1 MVLEAATDDEDPF
14 AADSGAP
21 TTVPRV
27 CGAREMTTTHWRRS
41 ERAWGWLLALLAAVA
56 LPAALAAHEVRPAY
70 LELTEV
76 SAGRFEVLWKQPVL
90 ADAEPGLVRRL
101 PLRPAFPARCREAG
115 RALPELT
122 AAALL
127 ERWTIDCGA
136 DGLGAEPIE
145 IAGLPRTL
153 TDVLLRVRFADGAS
167 VDHLLRPEAPR
178 VVVSPEGGGGM
189 AVPAYLR
196 LGVEHLLFGFDH
208 ILFVIGLMF
217 LVRRPLQLVQVVT
230 AFTAAHSITLALS
243 TLGVVTLSQRPVEAV
258 IALSILYLA
267 VELARGAG
275 RDHHTNGAG
284 AFTDAGGA
292 DRDQHASGAGAFTS
306 AGGAGRDRH
315 ASGAGGSAGAGFS
328 LARSPWAIAF
338 GFGLLHGFGFAGAL
352 ADIGLPEQ
360 ARAMA
365 LLLFN
370 VGVEIGQ
377 LMVVGVLLT
386 LLYGLRVRRVPV
398 PATVALAPIVV
409 MGTVS
414 AYWFVERVLSMIT
427 PIR

>member
-1 MVLEAATDDEDPF
+1 MKTH
-14 AADSGAP
+14 
-21 TTVPRV
+21 PRR
-27 CGAREMTTTHWRRS
+27 GSRFPSWMLP
-41 ERAWGWLLALLAAVA
+41 LLSA
-56 LPAALAAHEVRPAY
+56 AALSAPAAAHEVRPAY

-76 SAGRFEVLWKQPVL
+76 SAGRFDVLWKQPVL

-101 PLRPAFPARCREAG
+101 PLRPAFPAHCREGG

-136 DGLGAEPIE
+136 EGLGDAPIE

-153 TDVLLRVRFADGAS
+153 TDVLLRVRFVDGEA

-178 VVVSPEGGGGM
+178 VAVSPETGGGM

-208 ILFVIGLMF
+208 ILFVVGLMF

-243 TLGVVTLSQRPVEAV
+243 TLGVLTLSQRPVEAV

-275 RDHHTNGAG
+275 G
-284 AFTDAGGA
+284 AGGA
-292 DRDQHASGAGAFTS
+292 DRDHRGSGASEPGDERST
-306 AGGAGRDRH
+306 
-315 ASGAGGSAGAGFS
+315 

-377 LMVVGVLLT
+377 LMIVGLLLA
-386 LLYGLRVRRVPV
+386 LLYGLRVRRVPL
-398 PATVALAPIVV
+398 PAVAVRAPIVV

-414 AYWFVERVLSMIT
+414 AYWFLERVLSML
-427 PIR
+427 PAL

>member
-1 MVLEAATDDEDPF
+1 MKTH
-14 AADSGAP
+14 
-21 TTVPRV
+21 PRR
-27 CGAREMTTTHWRRS
+27 GSHLR
-41 ERAWGWLLALLAAVA
+41 GWMPALLAAAA

-90 ADAEPGLVRRL
+90 VDAEPGLVRRL
-101 PLRPAFPARCREAG
+101 PLRPAFPAHCREAG

-127 ERWTIDCGA
+127 ERWTIDCGDA
-136 DGLGAEPIE
+136 GLANAPIE

-153 TDVLLRVRFADGAS
+153 TDVLLRVRFVDGEA

-178 VVVSPEGGGGM
+178 VVVSPESGGGM

-208 ILFVIGLMF
+208 ILFVVGLMF

-267 VELARGAG
+267 VELARGAD
-275 RDHHTNGAG
+275 RAVGADG
-284 AFTDAGGA
+284 ASGADGTSAAHGASRAHATSGDDAGGA
-292 DRDQHASGAGAFTS
+292 HATSGAGRPGEQRS
-306 AGGAGRDRH
+306 
-315 ASGAGGSAGAGFS
+315 S

-377 LMVVGVLLT
+377 LMIVGVLLA
-386 LLYGLRVRRVPV
+386 LLYGLRIRRAPL
-398 PATVALAPIVV
+398 PAVVVQAPIVV

-414 AYWFVERVLSMIT
+414 AWWFLERVLSMV
-427 PIR
+427 PAR

>member
-1 MVLEAATDDEDPF
+1 M
-14 AADSGAP
+14 
-21 TTVPRV
+21 
-27 CGAREMTTTHWRRS
+27 
-41 ERAWGWLLALLAAVA
+41 LALLGAAA
-56 LPAALAAHEVRPAY
+56 LPAGVAAHEVRPAY

-90 ADAEPGLVRRL
+90 ADSEPGLVRRL
-101 PLRPAFPARCREAG
+101 PLAPAFPAHCREAG

-127 ERWTIDCGA
+127 ERWTIDCGPA
-136 DGLGAEPIE
+136 GLGDAPIE

-153 TDVLLRVRFADGAS
+153 TDVLLRVRFVDGES

-178 VVVSPEGGGGM
+178 VAVSPEAGGGM

-208 ILFVIGLMF
+208 ILFVVGLMF

-275 RDHHTNGAG
+275 RGVWADSTTG
-284 AFTDAGGA
+284 TDG
-292 DRDQHASGAGAFTS
+292 
-306 AGGAGRDRH
+306 
-315 ASGAGGSAGAGFS
+315 ASGAGGPGVERSS

-377 LMVVGVLLT
+377 LLIVGVLLA
-386 LLYGLRVRRVPV
+386 LLYGLRVRRAPL
-398 PATVALAPIVV
+398 PAVAAQAPIVV
-409 MGTVS
+409 MGAVS
-414 AYWFVERVLSMIT
+414 AYWFLERVLSMLP

>member
-1 MVLEAATDDEDPF
+1 MTMANDP
-14 AADSGAP
+14 P
-21 TTVPRV
+21 Q
-27 CGAREMTTTHWRRS
+27 RR
-41 ERAWGWLLALLAAVA
+41 RLRGWMLALLGAAA
-56 LPAALAAHEVRPAY
+56 LPSVLAAHEVRPAY

-101 PLRPAFPARCREAG
+101 PLRPAFPAQCREAG

-136 DGLGAEPIE
+136 EGLGTEPIE

-178 VVVSPEGGGGM
+178 VVVSPVGSGGM

-208 ILFVIGLMF
+208 ILFVVGLMF

-243 TLGVVTLSQRPVEAV
+243 TLGVLTLSQRPVEAV

-275 RDHHTNGAG
+275 S
-284 AFTDAGGA
+284 AGGA
-292 DRDQHASGAGAFTS
+292 DRGHPAAGASEPT
-306 AGGAGRDRH
+306 
-315 ASGAGGSAGAGFS
+315 GAGFS

-377 LMVVGVLLT
+377 LMVVGVLLA
-386 LLYGLRVRRVPV
+386 LLYGLRVRRVPL
-398 PATVALAPIVV
+398 PAAAVQAPIVV

-414 AYWFVERVLSMIT
+414 AYWFVERVLSMVP

>member
-1 MVLEAATDDEDPF
+1 MKTD
-14 AADSGAP
+14 
-21 TTVPRV
+21 
-27 CGAREMTTTHWRRS
+27 RRPGS
-41 ERAWGWLLALLAAVA
+41 RTRIWMLALLAATA
-56 LPAALAAHEVRPAY
+56 LPAGLAAHEVRPAY

-90 ADAEPGLVRRL
+90 ADAGPGLVRRL

-136 DGLGAEPIE
+136 GGLGDAPIE
-145 IAGLPRTL
+145 VAGLPRTL
-153 TDVLLRVRFADGAS
+153 TDVLLRVRFVGGAS

-208 ILFVIGLMF
+208 ILFVVGLMF
-217 LVRRPLQLVQVVT
+217 LVGRPLQLVQVVT

-275 RDHHTNGAG
+275 R
-284 AFTDAGGA
+284 
-292 DRDQHASGAGAFTS
+292 ASGATS
-306 AGGAGRDRH
+306 AADER
-315 ASGAGGSAGAGFS
+315 SS

-352 ADIGLPEQ
+352 ADIGLPEE

-377 LMVVGVLLT
+377 LMVVGVLLA
-386 LLYGLRVRRVPV
+386 LLYGLRVGRVPV
-398 PATVALAPIVV
+398 PAAAVQAPIVL

-414 AYWFVERVLSMIT
+414 AYWFLERVLSMV
-427 PIR
+427 PAIR

>member
-1 MVLEAATDDEDPF
+1 MKTD
-14 AADSGAP
+14 S
-21 TTVPRV
+21 R
-27 CGAREMTTTHWRRS
+27 RRS
-41 ERAWGWLLALLAAVA
+41 RARGCMLALLGAAA
-56 LPAALAAHEVRPAY
+56 LPSLLAAHEVRPAY

-90 ADAEPGLVRRL
+90 QDAEPGLVRRL
-101 PLRPAFPARCREAG
+101 PLRPAFPAHCREAG

-122 AAALL
+122 ASALL
-127 ERWTIDCGA
+127 ERWAIDCGA
-136 DGLGAEPIE
+136 AGLADAPIE

-153 TDVLLRVRFADGAS
+153 TDVLLRVRFLDGAS

-178 VVVSPEGGGGM
+178 VVVSPESNGGM

-196 LGVEHLLFGFDH
+196 LGVEHLVFGFDH
-208 ILFVIGLMF
+208 ILFVVGLMF

-230 AFTAAHSITLALS
+230 AFTAAHSITLVLS

-267 VELARGAG
+267 VELARDAG
-275 RDHHTNGAG
+275 R
-284 AFTDAGGA
+284 AGG
-292 DRDQHASGAGAFTS
+292 
-306 AGGAGRDRH
+306 
-315 ASGAGGSAGAGFS
+315 ASGAGGPAGERPS

-377 LMVVGVLLT
+377 LMIVGLLLA
-386 LLYGLRVRRVPV
+386 LLYGLRLRRVPL
-398 PATVALAPIVV
+398 PALAAQMPIYV

-414 AYWFVERVLSMIT
+414 AYWFIERVLSIVP

>member
-1 MVLEAATDDEDPF
+1 MLP
-14 AADSGAP
+14 
-21 TTVPRV
+21 
-27 CGAREMTTTHWRRS
+27 
-41 ERAWGWLLALLAAVA
+41 LLARGRAARDA
-56 LPAALAAHEVRPAY
+56 RAHEVRPAY

-76 SAGRFEVLWKQPVL
+76 SAGRFDVLWKQPVL

-101 PLRPAFPARCREAG
+101 PLRPAFPAQCREAG

-136 DGLGAEPIE
+136 EGLGDAPIE

-153 TDVLLRVRFADGAS
+153 TDVLLRVRFVDGEA

-178 VVVSPEGGGGM
+178 VVVSPESGGGM

-208 ILFVIGLMF
+208 ILFVVGLMF

-243 TLGVVTLSQRPVEAV
+243 TLGVLTLSQRPVEAV

-267 VELARGAG
+267 VELARGASG
-275 RDHHTNGAG
+275 TAG
-284 AFTDAGGA
+284 ADG
-292 DRDQHASGAGAFTS
+292 ASGVDG
-306 AGGAGRDRH
+306 AGGAGRAVGADGASGFDGASAAHGASRAH
-315 ASGAGGSAGAGFS
+315 GTSGDDASGAHATSGAGRPGDLRS
-328 LARSPWAIAF
+328 PLARSPWAIAF

-377 LMVVGVLLT
+377 LMIVGVLLA
-386 LLYGLRVRRVPV
+386 LLYGLRVRRAPL
-398 PATVALAPIVV
+398 PAVVVQAPIYV

-414 AYWFVERVLSMIT
+414 AWWFLERVLSMV
-427 PIR
+427 PAR

>member
-1 MVLEAATDDEDPF
+1 MKPCPRRA
-14 AADSGAP
+14 SGW
-21 TTVPRV
+21 
-27 CGAREMTTTHWRRS
+27 M
-41 ERAWGWLLALLAAVA
+41 LAA
-56 LPAALAAHEVRPAY
+56 LAAAAMTASTAAHEVRPAY
-70 LELTEV
+70 LELNET
-76 SAGRFEVLWKQPVL
+76 STGRFEVLWKQPVL
-90 ADAEPGLVRRL
+90 ADAEPGSIRRL
-101 PLRPAFPARCREAG
+101 PLRPAFPAHCREAG
-115 RALPELT
+115 RGLPEVT
-122 AAALL
+122 ASALI
-127 ERWTIDCGA
+127 ERWTIDCGTG
-136 DGLGAEPIE
+136 GLGDAPIE

-153 TDVLLRVRFADGAS
+153 TDVLLRVRFRGGAT

-178 VVVSPEGGGGM
+178 AAVRPETGGGM

-208 ILFVIGLMF
+208 ILFVVGLTF

-243 TLGVVTLSQRPVEAV
+243 TLGVVTLPQRPVEAV
-258 IALSILYLA
+258 IALSILFLA
-267 VELARGAG
+267 VELARGTGGA
-275 RDHHTNGAG
+275 AG
-284 AFTDAGGA
+284 A
-292 DRDQHASGAGAFTS
+292 REQRS
-306 AGGAGRDRH
+306 A
-315 ASGAGGSAGAGFS
+315 

-377 LMVVGVLLT
+377 LAVVGLLLA
-386 LLYGLRVRRVPV
+386 LLYGLRARRAALPAIAAQVP
-398 PATVALAPIVV
+398 IYV

-414 AYWFVERVLSMIT
+414 AYWFLERVLSIVP
-427 PIR
+427 PIQ

>member
-1 MVLEAATDDEDPF
+1 MKTDRRP
-14 AADSGAP
+14 G
-21 TTVPRV
+21 PRT
-27 CGAREMTTTHWRRS
+27 GSWM
-41 ERAWGWLLALLAAVA
+41 LALLSATA
-56 LPAALAAHEVRPAY
+56 LPAGLAAHEVRPAY

-127 ERWTIDCGA
+127 ERWTIDCGPG
-136 DGLGAEPIE
+136 GLGDAPIE
-145 IAGLPRTL
+145 VAGLPRTL
-153 TDVLLRVRFADGAS
+153 TDVLLRVRFVDGAS

-208 ILFVIGLMF
+208 ILFVVGLMF

-267 VELARGAG
+267 VELARGADRASAATQATG
-275 RDHHTNGAG
+275 
-284 AFTDAGGA
+284 AGGA
-292 DRDQHASGAGAFTS
+292 QRAGAAAGTGKAAGTGRAEG
-306 AGGAGRDRH
+306 AGGAPW
-315 ASGAGGSAGAGFS
+315 S

-377 LMVVGVLLT
+377 LMVVGVLLA
-386 LLYGLRVRRVPV
+386 LLYGLRVGRVPL
-398 PATVALAPIVV
+398 PAAAVQAPIVV

-414 AYWFVERVLSMIT
+414 AYWFLERMLSML
-427 PIR
+427 PPVR

>member
-1 MVLEAATDDEDPF
+1 M
-14 AADSGAP
+14 
-21 TTVPRV
+21 
-27 CGAREMTTTHWRRS
+27 
-41 ERAWGWLLALLAAVA
+41 LALLGAAA
-56 LPAALAAHEVRPAY
+56 LPATLAAHEVRPAY
-70 LELTEV
+70 LQLTEM

-90 ADAEPGLVRRL
+90 ADAEPGLIRRL
-101 PLRPAFPARCREAG
+101 PLRPAFPAHCREAG
-115 RALPELT
+115 RALPEVT
-122 AAALL
+122 ASALI
-127 ERWTIDCGA
+127 ERWTIDCGDGGLA
-136 DGLGAEPIE
+136 DAPIE

-153 TDVLLRVRFADGAS
+153 TDVLLRVRLLDGAA
-167 VDHLLRPEAPR
+167 VDYLLRPEAPR
-178 VVVSPEGGGGM
+178 VAVSPEASGGM

-208 ILFVIGLMF
+208 ILFVVGLML

-230 AFTAAHSITLALS
+230 AFTVAHSITLALS

-258 IALSILYLA
+258 IALSILFLA

-275 RDHHTNGAG
+275 
-284 AFTDAGGA
+284 
-292 DRDQHASGAGAFTS
+292 SP
-306 AGGAGRDRH
+306 GGAG
-315 ASGAGGSAGAGFS
+315 GGVADEGRSA

-352 ADIGLPEQ
+352 AEIGLPEQ

-377 LMVVGVLLT
+377 LAVVTVLLA
-386 LLYGLRVRRVPV
+386 LLYGLRVRRVPLPAAAAQV
-398 PATVALAPIVV
+398 PIYV

-414 AYWFVERVLSMIT
+414 AYWFLERVLSMV
-427 PIR
+427 PAL

>member
-1 MVLEAATDDEDPF
+1 M
-14 AADSGAP
+14 
-21 TTVPRV
+21 
-27 CGAREMTTTHWRRS
+27 
-41 ERAWGWLLALLAAVA
+41 LALLAATA
-56 LPAALAAHEVRPAY
+56 LPAGLAAHEVRPAY

-101 PLRPAFPARCREAG
+101 PLRPAFPAQCSEAG

-136 DGLGAEPIE
+136 EGLGDAPIE

-153 TDVLLRVRFADGAS
+153 TDVLLRVRFVDGAS

-178 VVVSPEGGGGM
+178 VALSPEGGGGM

-208 ILFVIGLMF
+208 ILFVVGLMF

-243 TLGVVTLSQRPVEAV
+243 TLGVLTLSQRPVEAV

-267 VELARGAG
+267 VELARDAGGAG
-275 RDHHTNGAG
+275 RNHHGNGAG
-284 AFTDAGGA
+284 ASTG
-292 DRDQHASGAGAFTS
+292 
-306 AGGAGRDRH
+306 AGGAGRDRN
-315 ASGAGGSAGAGFS
+315 ASGAGGPAGAGFS

-377 LMVVGVLLT
+377 LMVVGVLLA
-386 LLYGLRVRRVPV
+386 LLYGLRARRVPV
-398 PATVALAPIVV
+398 PAAVALAPIVV

-414 AYWFVERVLSMIT
+414 AYWFVERVLSMVP

>member
-1 MVLEAATDDEDPF
+1 MKPCPRR
-14 AADSGAP
+14 AP
-21 TTVPRV
+21 
-27 CGAREMTTTHWRRS
+27 
-41 ERAWGWLLALLAAVA
+41 GWMLAPLAA
-56 LPAALAAHEVRPAY
+56 AAMTASTAAHEVRPAY
-70 LELTEV
+70 LELNET

-90 ADAEPGLVRRL
+90 ADAEPGAIRRL
-101 PLRPAFPARCREAG
+101 PLRPAFPAHCHEAG
-115 RALPELT
+115 RSLPEVT
-122 AAALL
+122 ASALI
-127 ERWTIDCGA
+127 ERWTIDCGTG
-136 DGLGAEPIE
+136 GLGDAPIE

-153 TDVLLRVRFADGAS
+153 TDVLLRVRFRGGAT

-178 VVVSPEGGGGM
+178 AAVRPETGGGM

-208 ILFVIGLMF
+208 ILFVVGLTF

-243 TLGVVTLSQRPVEAV
+243 TLGVVTLPQRPVEAV
-258 IALSILYLA
+258 IALSILFLA
-267 VELARGAG
+267 VELARSVGGA
-275 RDHHTNGAG
+275 AG
-284 AFTDAGGA
+284 AREQRSADAHRQDGGGEGAGGA
-292 DRDQHASGAGAFTS
+292 REQRS
-306 AGGAGRDRH
+306 A
-315 ASGAGGSAGAGFS
+315 

-377 LMVVGVLLT
+377 LAVVGLLLA
-386 LLYGLRVRRVPV
+386 LLYGLRARRAALPAVAAQVP
-398 PATVALAPIVV
+398 IYV

-414 AYWFVERVLSMIT
+414 AYWFLERVLSIVP

>member
-1 MVLEAATDDEDPF
+1 MKTH
-14 AADSGAP
+14 
-21 TTVPRV
+21 PRR
-27 CGAREMTTTHWRRS
+27 GSRLR
-41 ERAWGWLLALLAAVA
+41 GWMPALLAAAA

-101 PLRPAFPARCREAG
+101 PLRPVFPAHCREAG

-127 ERWTIDCGA
+127 ERWTIDCGDA
-136 DGLGAEPIE
+136 GLANAPIE

-153 TDVLLRVRFADGAS
+153 TDVLLRVRFVDGEA

-178 VVVSPEGGGGM
+178 VVVSPESGGGM

-208 ILFVIGLMF
+208 ILFVVGLMF

-267 VELARGAG
+267 VELARSAD
-275 RDHHTNGAG
+275 RAV
-284 AFTDAGGA
+284 GA
-292 DRDQHASGAGAFTS
+292 DGASGADGTSGAD
-306 AGGAGRDRH
+306 GAR
-315 ASGAGGSAGAGFS
+315 GAGGFGGHRST

-377 LMVVGVLLT
+377 LMIVGVLLA
-386 LLYGLRVRRVPV
+386 LLYGLRVRRVPL
-398 PATVALAPIVV
+398 PAVVVQAPIVV
-409 MGTVS
+409 MGAVS
-414 AYWFVERVLSMIT
+414 AYWFLERVLSMVP

>member
-1 MVLEAATDDEDPF
+1 
-14 AADSGAP
+14 
-21 TTVPRV
+21 
-27 CGAREMTTTHWRRS
+27 MTTHLRRG
-41 ERAWGWLLALLAAVA
+41 ERPRAWLLALLGAAA
-56 LPAALAAHEVRPAY
+56 LPSALAAHEVRPAY
-70 LELTEV
+70 LELSEV
-76 SAGRFEVLWKQPVL
+76 SAGRFDVLWKQPVL

-101 PLRPAFPARCREAG
+101 PLRPTFPTRCRETG

-127 ERWTIDCGA
+127 ERWTIDCGPE
-136 DGLGAEPIE
+136 GLEGGPVE

-153 TDVLLRVRFADGAS
+153 TDVLLRVRFRDGAA

-178 VVVSPEGGGGM
+178 VMVSPEAGGGM

-208 ILFVIGLMF
+208 ILFVVGLMF

-243 TLGVVTLSQRPVEAV
+243 TLGVVTLSQGPVEAI

-267 VELARGAG
+267 VELAR
-275 RDHHTNGAG
+275 D
-284 AFTDAGGA
+284 
-292 DRDQHASGAGAFTS
+292 
-306 AGGAGRDRH
+306 AGGAGRDGDTDFADPAR
-315 ASGAGGSAGAGFS
+315 SS
-328 LARSPWAIAF
+328 LVRSPWTIAF

-377 LMVVGVLLT
+377 LLVVGLL
-386 LLYGLRVRRVPV
+386 LALSYGLRIRRAPLPAPV
-398 PATVALAPIVV
+398 FLAPICV
-409 MGTVS
+409 MGSVS
-414 AYWFVERVLSMIT
+414 AYWFLDRVLSIV
-427 PIR
+427 PVRSLDWVN

>member
-1 MVLEAATDDEDPF
+1 MKTP
-14 AADSGAP
+14 
-21 TTVPRV
+21 PRR
-27 CGAREMTTTHWRRS
+27 GSRLR
-41 ERAWGWLLALLAAVA
+41 GWMPALLAAAA

-101 PLRPAFPARCREAG
+101 PLRPAFPAHCREAG

-127 ERWTIDCGA
+127 ERWTIDCGDA
-136 DGLGAEPIE
+136 GLANAPIE

-153 TDVLLRVRFADGAS
+153 TDVLLRVRFADGAA

-178 VVVSPEGGGGM
+178 VAVSPEAGGGM

-208 ILFVIGLMF
+208 ILFVVGLMF

-275 RDHHTNGAG
+275 RAVGADGASGFNGASAAHG
-284 AFTDAGGA
+284 ASRAHGTSGDDASGDDASGDDA
-292 DRDQHASGAGAFTS
+292 TSGAGRPGDQRS
-306 AGGAGRDRH
+306 P
-315 ASGAGGSAGAGFS
+315 

-377 LMVVGVLLT
+377 LMIVGVLLA
-386 LLYGLRVRRVPV
+386 LLYGLRVRRAPL
-398 PATVALAPIVV
+398 PAVVVQAPIYV

-414 AYWFVERVLSMIT
+414 AWWFLERVLSMV
-427 PIR
+427 PAR

>member
-1 MVLEAATDDEDPF
+1 MTMANHPPRGRRLR
-14 AADSGAP
+14 GW
-21 TTVPRV
+21 VP
-27 CGAREMTTTHWRRS
+27 M
-41 ERAWGWLLALLAAVA
+41 LLAAAA
-56 LPAALAAHEVRPAY
+56 LPSALAAHEVRPAY

-101 PLRPAFPARCREAG
+101 PLRPAFPAHCREAG

-127 ERWTIDCGA
+127 ERWTIDCGPE
-136 DGLGAEPIE
+136 GLGAAPIE

-178 VVVSPEGGGGM
+178 VEVSPAGGGGM

-208 ILFVIGLMF
+208 ILFVVGLMF

-243 TLGVVTLSQRPVEAV
+243 TLGVLTLSQRPVEAV

-275 RDHHTNGAG
+275 RAAG
-284 AFTDAGGA
+284 AGGA
-292 DRDQHASGAGAFTS
+292 ADSGGADGASGTAGS
-306 AGGAGRDRH
+306 GGE
-315 ASGAGGSAGAGFS
+315 GSS

-386 LLYGLRVRRVPV
+386 LLYGLRVGRMPL
-398 PATVALAPIVV
+398 PAAAVQAPIVV
-409 MGTVS
+409 MGAVS
-414 AYWFVERVLSMIT
+414 AYWFLERVLSMVP

>member
-1 MVLEAATDDEDPF
+1 MKTD
-14 AADSGAP
+14 S
-21 TTVPRV
+21 R
-27 CGAREMTTTHWRRS
+27 RRS
-41 ERAWGWLLALLAAVA
+41 RARGCMLALLGAAA
-56 LPAALAAHEVRPAY
+56 LPSLLAAHEVRPAY

-76 SAGRFEVLWKQPVL
+76 STGRFEVLWKQPVL
-90 ADAEPGLVRRL
+90 QDAEPGLVRRL
-101 PLRPAFPARCREAG
+101 PLRPAFPAHCREAG

-122 AAALL
+122 ASALL
-127 ERWTIDCGA
+127 ERWTIDCGGT
-136 DGLGAEPIE
+136 GLGTEPIE

-153 TDVLLRVRFADGAS
+153 TDVLLRVRFLDGAA

-178 VVVSPEGGGGM
+178 VAVSPETSGGM

-208 ILFVIGLMF
+208 ILFVVGLMF

-275 RDHHTNGAG
+275 R
-284 AFTDAGGA
+284 
-292 DRDQHASGAGAFTS
+292 
-306 AGGAGRDRH
+306 AGRDDGSSR
-315 ASGAGGSAGAGFS
+315 ASGDDGAGDGRSS

-377 LMVVGVLLT
+377 LMIVGVLLA
-386 LLYGLRVRRVPV
+386 LLYGLRVRRVPL
-398 PATVALAPIVV
+398 PAAAAQVPIVV

-414 AYWFVERVLSMIT
+414 AYWFLERVLSIMP

>member
-1 MVLEAATDDEDPF
+1 MTMANHP
-14 AADSGAP
+14 
-21 TTVPRV
+21 PR
-27 CGAREMTTTHWRRS
+27 GRGLRR
-41 ERAWGWLLALLAAVA
+41 WVLALLALAA
-56 LPAALAAHEVRPAY
+56 LPSALAAHEVRPAY

-101 PLRPAFPARCREAG
+101 PLRPAFPAQCRETG

-127 ERWTIDCGA
+127 ERWMIDCGDAGLA
-136 DGLGAEPIE
+136 DAPIE
-145 IAGLPRTL
+145 ITGLPRTL
-153 TDVLLRVRFADGAS
+153 TDVLLRVRFVDGAS
-167 VDHLLRPEAPR
+167 IDHLLRPEAPR

-208 ILFVIGLMF
+208 ILFVVGLMF
-217 LVRRPLQLVQVVT
+217 LLRRPLQLVQVVT

-243 TLGVVTLSQRPVEAV
+243 TLGVLTLSQRPVEAV
-258 IALSILYLA
+258 IALSILYIA
-267 VELARGAG
+267 VELARAAG
-275 RDHHTNGAG
+275 GDHPANGAG
-284 AFTDAGGA
+284 AFNGAAGAGR
-292 DRDQHASGAGAFTS
+292 DRRASGAGAFN
-306 AGGAGRDRH
+306 
-315 ASGAGGSAGAGFS
+315 GAGFS
-328 LARSPWAIAF
+328 MARSPWAIAF

-377 LMVVGVLLT
+377 LMVVGVLLA
-386 LLYGLRVRRVPV
+386 LLYGLRVLRVPL
-398 PATVALAPIVV
+398 PAVAVQAPIVI

-414 AYWFVERVLSMIT
+414 AYWFLDRLLSIV
-427 PIR
+427 P

>member
-1 MVLEAATDDEDPF
+1 MK
-14 AADSGAP
+14 
-21 TTVPRV
+21 
-27 CGAREMTTTHWRRS
+27 THPQQGRRLL
-41 ERAWGWLLALLAAVA
+41 RWLLPLLTAAA
-56 LPAALAAHEVRPAY
+56 LPATAAAHEVRPAY

-90 ADAEPGLVRRL
+90 ADEPGLVRRL
-101 PLRPAFPARCREAG
+101 PLRPAFPAHCREAG

-127 ERWTIDCGA
+127 ERWTIDCGGE
-136 DGLGAEPIE
+136 GLGAAPIE

-153 TDVLLRVRFADGAS
+153 TDVLLRVRFVDGAS
-167 VDHLLRPEAPR
+167 IDHLLRPEAPR
-178 VVVSPEGGGGM
+178 VVVSPEGGGM

-208 ILFVIGLMF
+208 ILFVVGLMF

-243 TLGVVTLSQRPVEAV
+243 TLGVLTLSQRPVEAV

-267 VELARGAG
+267 VELARDAGGAG
-275 RDHHTNGAG
+275 RDHRANGAG
-284 AFTDAGGA
+284 AFTG
-292 DRDQHASGAGAFTS
+292 

-315 ASGAGGSAGAGFS
+315 ANGAGGPVGAGFS

-377 LMVVGVLLT
+377 LMVVGVLLA

-398 PATVALAPIVV
+398 PAAVALAPIVV

-414 AYWFVERVLSMIT
+414 AYWFVERVVSMVP

>member
-1 MVLEAATDDEDPF
+1 MKTDPRRERR
-14 AADSGAP
+14 AP
-21 TTVPRV
+21 
-27 CGAREMTTTHWRRS
+27 
-41 ERAWGWLLALLAAVA
+41 GWLLPLLGALA
-56 LPAALAAHEVRPAY
+56 LPAGLAAHEVRPAY

-101 PLRPAFPARCREAG
+101 PLAPAFPAHCREAG

-122 AAALL
+122 ASALL

-136 DGLGAEPIE
+136 EGLGDAPIE

-153 TDVLLRVRFADGAS
+153 TDVLLRVRFVGGES

-178 VVVSPEGGGGM
+178 VAVSPEAGGGM

-196 LGVEHLLFGFDH
+196 LGIEHLLFGFDH
-208 ILFVIGLMF
+208 ILFVVGLMF

-275 RDHHTNGAG
+275 RAVGAG
-284 AFTDAGGA
+284 G
-292 DRDQHASGAGAFTS
+292 
-306 AGGAGRDRH
+306 
-315 ASGAGGSAGAGFS
+315 ASGAGGPGDERSS

-377 LMVVGVLLT
+377 LMIVGLLLA
-386 LLYGLRVRRVPV
+386 LLYGLRLRRVSL
-398 PATVALAPIVV
+398 PAVALQAPIVV

-414 AYWFVERVLSMIT
+414 AYWFVERVLSMVP

>member
-1 MVLEAATDDEDPF
+1 MKPCPRR
-14 AADSGAP
+14 AP
-21 TTVPRV
+21 
-27 CGAREMTTTHWRRS
+27 
-41 ERAWGWLLALLAAVA
+41 GWMLAPLAA
-56 LPAALAAHEVRPAY
+56 AAMTASTAAHEVRPAY
-70 LELTEV
+70 LELNET

-90 ADAEPGLVRRL
+90 ADAEPGAIRRL
-101 PLRPAFPARCREAG
+101 PLRPAFPAHCHEAG
-115 RALPELT
+115 RSLPEVT
-122 AAALL
+122 ASALI
-127 ERWTIDCGA
+127 ERWTIDCGTG
-136 DGLGAEPIE
+136 GLGDAPIE

-153 TDVLLRVRFADGAS
+153 TDVLLRVRFRGGAT

-178 VVVSPEGGGGM
+178 AAVRPETGGGM

-208 ILFVIGLMF
+208 ILFVVGLTF

-243 TLGVVTLSQRPVEAV
+243 TLGVVTLPQRPVEAV
-258 IALSILYLA
+258 IALSILFLA
-267 VELARGAG
+267 VELARG
-275 RDHHTNGAG
+275 T
-284 AFTDAGGA
+284 
-292 DRDQHASGAGAFTS
+292 SGAAS
-306 AGGAGRDRH
+306 AREQR
-315 ASGAGGSAGAGFS
+315 SA

-377 LMVVGVLLT
+377 LAVVGLLLA
-386 LLYGLRVRRVPV
+386 LLYGLRARRAALPAIAAQVP
-398 PATVALAPIVV
+398 IYV

-414 AYWFVERVLSMIT
+414 AYWFLERVLSIVP
-427 PIR
+427 PIQ

>member
-1 MVLEAATDDEDPF
+1 MKTDP
-14 AADSGAP
+14 G
-21 TTVPRV
+21 
-27 CGAREMTTTHWRRS
+27 REHRIRS
-41 ERAWGWLLALLAAVA
+41 WTLALLGAAA
-56 LPAALAAHEVRPAY
+56 LPSWLAAHEVRPAY

-90 ADAEPGLVRRL
+90 ADEPGLVRRL
-101 PLRPAFPARCREAG
+101 PLRPAFPAHCPETG

-136 DGLGAEPIE
+136 GGLGDAPVE

-153 TDVLLRVRFADGAS
+153 TDVLLRVRFIDGAS

-178 VVVSPEGGGGM
+178 VVVSPEAGGGM

-208 ILFVIGLMF
+208 ILFVVGLMF

-275 RDHHTNGAG
+275 RAGRDSGAEGAG
-284 AFTDAGGA
+284 GVGG
-292 DRDQHASGAGAFTS
+292 ASGAV
-306 AGGAGRDRH
+306 GAGDER
-315 ASGAGGSAGAGFS
+315 SS

-377 LMVVGVLLT
+377 LMIVGVLLA
-386 LLYGLRVRRVPV
+386 LLYGLRVRRMPL
-398 PATVALAPIVV
+398 PAAAVQAPIVV

-414 AYWFVERVLSMIT
+414 AYWFLERLLSIVRL
-427 PIR
+427 P

>member
-1 MVLEAATDDEDPF
+1 MKTDPRRERR
-14 AADSGAP
+14 AP
-21 TTVPRV
+21 
-27 CGAREMTTTHWRRS
+27 
-41 ERAWGWLLALLAAVA
+41 GWLLPLLGALA
-56 LPAALAAHEVRPAY
+56 LPAGLAAHEVRPAY

-101 PLRPAFPARCREAG
+101 PLAPAFPAHCREAG

-122 AAALL
+122 ASALL

-136 DGLGAEPIE
+136 EGLGDAPIE

-153 TDVLLRVRFADGAS
+153 TDVLLRVRFVDGES

-178 VVVSPEGGGGM
+178 VAVSPEAGGGM

-208 ILFVIGLMF
+208 ILFVVGLMF

-267 VELARGAG
+267 VELARDAG
-275 RDHHTNGAG
+275 R
-284 AFTDAGGA
+284 
-292 DRDQHASGAGAFTS
+292 ASGAGAGRERGRWARRRAFVPRPVAVGDRLRVRPAARVRLRGS
-306 AGGAGRDRH
+306 AGRHRTARAGPRDGPAALQRRGRDRPAH
-315 ASGAGGSAGAGFS
+315 DRRRPAGPAVRAPPPPGAPARRRLAGADSRHGHRRRLLVPGEGAVDGAADPLVS
-328 LARSPWAIAF
+328 SP
-338 GFGLLHGFGFAGAL
+338 
-352 ADIGLPEQ
+352 
-360 ARAMA
+360 
-365 LLLFN
+365 
-370 VGVEIGQ
+370 
-377 LMVVGVLLT
+377 
-386 LLYGLRVRRVPV
+386 
-398 PATVALAPIVV
+398 
-409 MGTVS
+409 
-414 AYWFVERVLSMIT
+414 
-427 PIR
+427 

>member
-1 MVLEAATDDEDPF
+1 MKTCPRPWML
-14 AADSGAP
+14 AP
-21 TTVPRV
+21 
-27 CGAREMTTTHWRRS
+27 
-41 ERAWGWLLALLAAVA
+41 LAA
-56 LPAALAAHEVRPAY
+56 AAMTAAPAAHEVRPAY
-70 LELTEV
+70 LELRET

-90 ADAEPGLVRRL
+90 ADAEPGAIRRL
-101 PLRPAFPARCREAG
+101 PLRPAFPAYCRETG
-115 RALPELT
+115 RGLPEVT
-122 AAALL
+122 ASALI

-136 DGLGAEPIE
+136 GELGDAPIAV
-145 IAGLPRTL
+145 AGLPRTL
-153 TDVLLRVRFADGAS
+153 TDVLLRVRFLGGAT
-167 VDHLLRPEAPR
+167 VDRLLRPEAPR
-178 VVVSPEGGGGM
+178 AAVRPETGGGM

-196 LGVEHLLFGFDH
+196 LGVEHLIFGFDH
-208 ILFVIGLMF
+208 ILFVVGLTF

-243 TLGVVTLSQRPVEAV
+243 TLGVVTLPQRPVEAV
-258 IALSILYLA
+258 IALSILFLA
-267 VELARGAG
+267 VELARGDRTTGDDADTADA
-275 RDHHTNGAG
+275 RDE
-284 AFTDAGGA
+284 
-292 DRDQHASGAGAFTS
+292 RS
-306 AGGAGRDRH
+306 A
-315 ASGAGGSAGAGFS
+315 

-377 LMVVGVLLT
+377 LAVVGLLLA
-386 LLYGLRVRRVPV
+386 LLYGLRARRVPLPAAAAQV
-398 PATVALAPIVV
+398 PIYV

-414 AYWFVERVLSMIT
+414 AYWFIERVLSIVP

>member
-1 MVLEAATDDEDPF
+1 MTMANDP
-14 AADSGAP
+14 
-21 TTVPRV
+21 
-27 CGAREMTTTHWRRS
+27 ERR
-41 ERAWGWLLALLAAVA
+41 RRLRGWVLALLGVAA
-56 LPAALAAHEVRPAY
+56 LPSALAAHEVRPAY

-127 ERWTIDCGA
+127 ERWTIDCGGE
-136 DGLGAEPIE
+136 GLGAEPIE

-153 TDVLLRVRFADGAS
+153 TDVLLRVRFADGVS

-178 VVVSPEGGGGM
+178 VVVSPEGSGGM

-243 TLGVVTLSQRPVEAV
+243 TLGVLTLSQRPVEAV

-284 AFTDAGGA
+284 TSTDAGGA
-292 DRDQHASGAGAFTS
+292 DRDQHASGAGTFTS
-306 AGGAGRDRH
+306 GAGRDRH

-328 LARSPWAIAF
+328 LAQFPWAIAF

-377 LMVVGVLLT
+377 LMVVGVLLA

-398 PATVALAPIVV
+398 PATVALAPIYV

-414 AYWFVERVLSMIT
+414 AYWFVERVLSMVP

>member
-1 MVLEAATDDEDPF
+1 MKPC
-14 AADSGAP
+14 
-21 TTVPRV
+21 PR
-27 CGAREMTTTHWRRS
+27 RPPR
-41 ERAWGWLLALLAAVA
+41 WLLVPLAAVA
-56 LPAALAAHEVRPAY
+56 LTTATAAHEVRPAY
-70 LELTEV
+70 LELHET

-90 ADAEPGLVRRL
+90 ADAEPGAIRRL
-101 PLRPAFPARCREAG
+101 PLRPAFPAHCGEAG
-115 RALPELT
+115 RSLPEVT
-122 AAALL
+122 ASALI

-136 DGLGAEPIE
+136 GGLGGAPIE

-153 TDVLLRVRFADGAS
+153 TDVLLRVRFRDGAA
-167 VDHLLRPEAPR
+167 VDRLLRPEAPR
-178 VVVSPEGGGGM
+178 AAVQPETGGGM

-208 ILFVIGLMF
+208 ILFVVGLTF

-243 TLGVVTLSQRPVEAV
+243 TLGVVTLPQRPVEAV
-258 IALSILYLA
+258 IALSILFLA
-267 VELARGAG
+267 VELARGDRTTGSVAADA
-275 RDHHTNGAG
+275 RDN
-284 AFTDAGGA
+284 
-292 DRDQHASGAGAFTS
+292 RS
-306 AGGAGRDRH
+306 A
-315 ASGAGGSAGAGFS
+315 

-377 LMVVGVLLT
+377 LAVVGLLLA
-386 LLYGLRVRRVPV
+386 LLYGLRARRVPLPAAAAMV
-398 PATVALAPIVV
+398 PIYV

-414 AYWFVERVLSMIT
+414 AYWFIERVLSIVP